1 MVATLKIIKKLNQKI
16 VKTMQQEI
24 NTTHF
29 IIFEINFLTILSKA
43 TTNNERSACRP
54 QNYKKI

>member
-1 MVATLKIIKKLNQKI
+1 MLKIIKKLNQKI

-43 TTNNERSACRP
+43 TTYNERSACRP
-54 QNYKKI
+54 QNYIKI

>member
-1 MVATLKIIKKLNQKI
+1 MLKIIKKLNQKI

-54 QNYKKI
+54 QNYKNI